1 MKLKFFVVI
10 LVIFGLACNRKL
22 QNFPAQLPPEVMND
36 PDIEVIVMPKDTIP
50 PVPEKPKIPP
60 IVIVET
66 PIDTQ
71 KTAIDTV
78 KKEIVVGA
86 ARLAAYLPLLK
97 DKTIAMVVNQTSM
110 VGETHVV
117 DTLLSLGVKIKA
129 IFAPEHGFR
138 GTASDGEK
146 VASGKDPK
154 TGVTILSLYGKKLEP
169 SAEDLAGVDWVLF
182 DIQDVG
188 TRFYTYIST
197 MHYVMRACAKNKVKF
212 MVLDRPNPNGHFV
225 DGPML
230 DTTLRSFVGMHKIP
244 VVHGMTI
251 GEYAQMLIGENWLDD
266 NLKPELKVIT
276 CDYYNHD
283 TYYSIPIKP
292 SPNLPNDRAILLY
305 PSLCFFEGVTASI
318 GRGTNKQFQIYGSP
332 GFPKGDFT
340 FTPEPME
347 GSINPPLKG
356 QLCRG
361 YDLTHLSPDYIW
373 QERRINLS
381 YLLDFYKDFPD
392 KSNFFLK
399 TLYID
404 KLAGITEFRKQIIEG
419 KTEAEIRASWQ
430 PGLEAFKEI
439 RKKYLLYEDF
449 E

>member
-1 MKLKFFVVI
+1 MKLKILVVI
-10 LVIFGLACNRKL
+10 LVIFGWACNRKI
-22 QNFPAQLPPEVMND
+22 QNLPPKVTPVPKQD
-36 PDIEVIVMPKDTIP
+36 STQVIVEQPVPKDTVP
-50 PVPEKPKIPP
+50 APVVK
-60 IVIVET
+60 
-66 PIDTQ
+66 IDTL
-71 KTAIDTV
+71 KTDTI
-78 KKEIVVGA
+78 KKTIVVGA
-86 ARLAAYLPLLK
+86 ARIAEYLPLLK

-154 TGVTILSLYGKKLEP
+154 TGVAILSLYGKKLEP

-276 CDYYNHD
+276 CDNYNHD
-283 TYYSIPIKP
+283 SYYSVPIKP

-305 PSLCFFEGVTASI
+305 PSICFFEGVTASI
-318 GRGTNKQFQIYGSP
+318 GRGTNKQFQVYGSP

-361 YDLTHLSPDYIW
+361 YDLTNLSPDSIW

-381 YLLDFYKDFPD
+381 YLLDFYKDFPNKD
-392 KSNFFLK
+392 SFFLK

-404 KLAGITEFRKQIIEG
+404 KLAGTTEFRKQIIAG

-430 PGLEAFKEI
+430 PGLEKFKAI
-439 RKKYLLYEDF
+439 RKKYLLYKDF